1 MNYGKLWYTNTKRQM
16 DEGAAMRE
24 LNSVEEKI
32 LDRTLYL
39 IGKMGSLNVPIRAI
53 AKEAGVN
60 VASINYYFRSK
71 EELINKT
78 KEFYIENVEST
89 IKPLQ
94 DETLSDHEKLH
105 AFCENV
111 MDYCIRFPGIT
122 ILSKEAR
129 IAEDP
134 DSLFLEII
142 RVTDEMNEQLR
153 SVLLRAY
160 TLRSSEVEV
169 PMTILYA
176 SIVHPLERILAED
189 KKDHFLLD
197 EDKRSDYINLVL
209 KMINELP
216 KVIL

>member
-1 MNYGKLWYTNTKRQM
+1 
-16 DEGAAMRE
+16 MRE

-39 IGKMGSLNVPIRAI
+39 IGKTGSLHVPIRAI
-53 AKEAGVN
+53 AKEAEVN

-94 DETLSDHEKLH
+94 DDSLSDIEKLR
-105 AFCENV
+105 AFCESI

-122 ILSKEAR
+122 ILSKEASMT
-129 IAEDP
+129 DNP
-134 DSLFLEII
+134 DELFLEII
-142 RVTDEMNEQLR
+142 RVTEDMYQHLDIVLSKAFKMNP
-153 SVLLRAY
+153 
-160 TLRSSEVEV
+160 SEIEI
-169 PMTILYA
+169 PRTILFA

-189 KKDHFLLD
+189 KKIHFLLN
-197 EDKRSDYINLVL
+197 EDKRRVYIDTVINMIGDLPKHMNNLV
-209 KMINELP
+209 
-216 KVIL
+216 